1 MVSLPDYLR
10 PATARAPLTIENFVF
25 NVVPP
30 VVCYFITAF
39 LVLLPRTQPI
49 RVAIWPITAFLAF
62 RAAGSLDM
70 SMASPKR
77 RFINIDLQ
85 VSSPRRCLCC
95 NIDLVI

>member
-1 MVSLPDYLR
+1 MLSLPDYLR

-49 RVAIWPITAFLAF
+49 RVAIWPIMAFLAF
-62 RAAGSLDM
+62 RAAGS
-70 SMASPKR
+70 MASPKQFLTTEGPDLHVSFPR
-77 RFINIDLQ
+77 AALAASIN
-85 VSSPRRCLCC
+85 
-95 NIDLVI
+95 LVI